1 MLATSVREESAVRM
15 SSLGEFGFID
25 TIRAKTGDQGGF
37 VRKGI
42 GDDAAVLDMPPA
54 GKQLLWTVDM
64 LVEGVHFELSYTTPR
79 LLGRKSLSVN
89 LSDIAAMGGEPLACL
104 MSVGLPGD
112 TDAGL
117 ATGFVDGFLEVARER
132 ACPLA
137 GGDTVAAPGVVIDV
151 TVLGLAPAGRA
162 FLRSGA
168 RPGQLILVT
177 GALGSSAAGL
187 AVLRRGLDSQAV
199 WAPLVCAHLDPTPRL
214 DEAAAAREA
223 GGVGAMMDIS
233 DGLASE
239 VNHICRESGV
249 GAVIWSESIP
259 VSAATREFCAKAEIS
274 DLDLALL
281 GGEDYELV
289 FTAGKQD
296 ATHIAEAIEARTGT
310 PVTVVG
316 EVRDA
321 AKGVKISTGA
331 VERDLLPAAYDHFR
345 TKARLLAPTAPAG
358 QSSSQQK
365 QLMHFARSTSGMP
378 SRKTIA

>member
-1 MLATSVREESAVRM
+1 MKMT
-15 SSLGEFGFID
+15 SLGEFGFID
-25 TIRAKTGDQGGF
+25 LIRARAGGP
-37 VRKGI
+37 RGLLSKGI

-89 LSDIAAMGGEPLACL
+89 LSDIASMGGEPVACL
-104 MSVGLPGD
+104 MSIGLPAD
-112 TDAGL
+112 TDTAF
-117 ATGFVDGFLEVARER
+117 ATGFVEGFLEVAREH

-151 TVLGLAPAGRA
+151 TVLGLAPAGKA

-177 GALGSSAAGL
+177 GALGASAAGL
-187 AVLRRGLDSQAV
+187 EAFRRGLDSQAV

-214 DEAAAAREA
+214 AEAAAAREA

-239 VNHICRESGV
+239 VNHICRESGA
-249 GAVIWSESIP
+249 GAVIWSDSIP
-259 VSAATREFCAKAEIS
+259 ISAAAREFCAQAGLYA
-274 DLDLALL
+274 LDLALL

-289 FTAGKQD
+289 FTAGAQD
-296 ATHIAEAIEARTGT
+296 AASIGDAIETRTGT

-316 EVRDA
+316 EIVDA
-321 AKGVKISTGA
+321 ARGVKISAGGIESA
-331 VERDLLPAAYDHFR
+331 LLPRAYDHFR
-345 TKARLLAPTAPAG
+345 TKARLLAPTAPFG

-365 QLMHFARSTSGMP
+365 QLIHLSRSALGKP
-378 SRKTIA
+378 S